1 MSSTTGKGRR
11 RSNLR
16 STPSLKAGNV
26 KVSDRAAEFEL
37 FERSPGSVVSE
48 GEGDGED
55 AGGSMLRQASSDPY
69 DTELPLRSG
78 EGGPVEGDEDVFNE
92 RSVERINKTPATA
105 TTFTSST
112 AAATSATAEAAGSGS
127 SPTARRASTD
137 SDIFFDAEEGGPTV
151 PRTGVDPGE

>member
-1 MSSTTGKGRR
+1 M
-11 RSNLR
+11 
-16 STPSLKAGNV
+16 
-26 KVSDRAAEFEL
+26 
-37 FERSPGSVVSE
+37 SE

-69 DTELPLRSG
+69 DTKLPLRSG